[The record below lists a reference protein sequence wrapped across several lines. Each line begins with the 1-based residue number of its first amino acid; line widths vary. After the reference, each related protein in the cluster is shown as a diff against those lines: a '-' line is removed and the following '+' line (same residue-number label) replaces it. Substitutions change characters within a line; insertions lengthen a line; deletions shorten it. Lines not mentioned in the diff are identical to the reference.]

1 MGMQSIIHGRI
12 VLGKEP
18 KKSIEIIQS
27 LKEDDKYP
35 WIRPKMFSIG
45 EIESPYYYDE
55 PVIAFA
61 ATYKYYDWTTF
72 AIKLE
77 CLLMKIDFVS
87 VKMQLESEYEGHFN
101 FFWKSKDYEPSFEQK
116 GKLIE
121 TDKWFFGV
129 GHRDMWGY
137 LIEDIENTDFPIQP
151 LDFTYPIEFDERILN
166 GVNLMI
172 DKIKEIPIGKRINI
186 EEYVNDEKITRHDKI
201 YPILTLLEWK
211 EMIDYG
217 RMEKG
222 GFWIEK
228 RKELKKINTNAQQS
242 IQRS

>member
-1 MGMQSIIHGRI
+1 MQSIIHGRI

-27 LKEDDKYP
+27 LKEDHKYP

-45 EIESPYYYDE
+45 ETESPYYYDE
-55 PVIAFA
+55 PVISFS
-61 ATYKYYDWTTF
+61 ATYKYYDWTSF
-72 AIKLE
+72 MIKLE
-77 CLLMKIDFVS
+77 CLLMKIHFVS
-87 VKMQLESEYEGHFN
+87 VKMQLENQFEGQFN
-101 FFWKSKDYEPSFEQK
+101 FFWKSKEYSSSYKEKDR
-116 GKLIE
+116 LTE
-121 TDKWFFGV
+121 TDKWYFGV

-137 LIEDIENTDFPIQP
+137 LLEDVENTGFPIQP
-151 LDFTYPIEFDERILN
+151 LGFKYPIQFDERILN

-172 DKIKEIPIGKRINI
+172 DKISQTPIGKRIEI
-186 EEYVNDEKITRHDKI
+186 EDFIKDTRITRDDRI

-217 RMEKG
+217 RGEKG

-228 RKELKKINTNAQQS
+228 RKEIKKINTNAQEC